1 MMRRPRT
8 LRSRLFSWFVG
19 AILLAMLTSSLVV
32 FATRPEQGNV
42 ADAVAR
48 NVAAELGRTWDDEE
62 ATRSYLAQV
71 RRVTGLDARLVSDPH
86 RLPARVYRLAE
97 RGAAIVPDGF
107 RRVFVPVTRGGT
119 VVGALEIYR
128 FGLGWAPGASW
139 RFVLALLL
147 VLGVLLAM
155 AGVIADQLARPLE
168 RLADAA
174 DRFGGGDLK
183 ARTRPTGTAG
193 RWVARE
199 VLEVATSF
207 NRMADRV
214 EDIVRSQRELL
225 GAISHEL
232 RSPLGRAH
240 VALEIARDRLGTAPG
255 PRPAAASLD
264 EIETQLDQ
272 VNSILGDL
280 LDVARTGLTDL
291 RKEKL
296 DLAAWLRQVIAQE
309 PTPPNVEL
317 VVEPSASGLDVVFD
331 PSLLARVIHNLLE
344 NARTHGHPSDRAIE
358 VRIAHTGPMAS
369 IVVRDRG
376 PGLPPGF
383 AEKAFEPFMRAEPSR
398 TRPATGSGSGLGLA
412 IVRRVV
418 EAHAGSVYARNADG
432 GGAEIGVELPVSR
445 ASL

>member
-48 NVAAELGRTWDDEE
+48 NVAAELGRIWDDED
-62 ATRSYLAQV
+62 ATRSYVAQV
-71 RRVTGLDARLVSDPH
+71 RRVTGLDAHLVSDPR

-97 RGAAIVPDGF
+97 RGSAIVPDGF
-107 RRVFVPVTRGGT
+107 RRVFVPVTRSGT

-128 FGLGWAPGASW
+128 FGLGWAPGATW

-147 VLGVLLAM
+147 VLGVLSAM
-155 AGVIADQLARPLE
+155 AGIIADQLARPLE

-183 ARTRPTGTAG
+183 ARTRPAGTA

-199 VLEVATSF
+199 VLDVATSF

-214 EDIVRSQRELL
+214 EAIVRSQREFL

-240 VALEIARDRLGTAPG
+240 VALEIARDRLGTDPG

-264 EIETQLDQ
+264 EIETQLGQ

-296 DLAAWLRQVIAQE
+296 DLAAWLRRALALE

-317 VVEPSASGLDVVFD
+317 TVDPSADGLDVVFD

-344 NARTHGHPSDRAIE
+344 NARAHGHPSDRAIE
-358 VRIAHTGPMAS
+358 VRIARAGPVAR

-418 EAHAGSVYARNADG
+418 EAHAGRVYASNAEG
-432 GGAEIGVELPVSR
+432 GGAEIGVELPV
-445 ASL
+445 